1 MKTRIQTTFFVFIVL
16 FALVAAKAFYIQVV
30 QKQRLLA
37 YARSQFMRETRE
49 FPNRGSITDRHGN
62 PLAINVQTWNLY
74 TFPRKKGPAY
84 QKQLREMAKAVPEL
98 PYNLLWGKVKNRSKY
113 TWLARRV
120 RLNETQVAKLRK
132 LDAIYMEPLNT
143 RVYPN
148 HELASQILGFTGID
162 NTGMAGVERM
172 KNKELRGEA
181 QLVRY
186 HRDAKG
192 RPIKYEQIETTALPA
207 RDVALSIDKELQG
220 ATENYL
226 KEAVVHHKALRGG
239 AAVMDAESGEILAMA
254 NWPSFDPNNATSSP
268 TENRKLAFVTDP
280 FEPGSIFK
288 TFTIAAALE
297 NNVAKPEKRYFCEY
311 GKMRVGN
318 HTIGEAEDD
327 KKHKFEWLTVSEI
340 LKFSSNVGT
349 TKLAFDVKYPRLKG
363 TLKKFGIGEKTGIE
377 VTGESKGILTRAETV
392 KPLTLSNISFGHG
405 VATTAVQM
413 LRAYAAIANGGYM
426 VRPTL
431 LKTEAS
437 QLIPENRIISE
448 KTSLQLTKMLVETV
462 EDGTGIAAKIPH
474 YSIAGKTG
482 TAQRVREGGG
492 YDGYIASFAGYPV
505 NVDRKFV
512 VVVYVDNPKA
522 NGYYGSVAAAPVFK
536 KITQYLL
543 YKKKNFSRFAKYNS
557 ESNEKNLDTVQ
568 VSQSSRR
575 MIGPGRMPNFIGM
588 DKASAIRMAE
598 NLKLQMELTGF
609 GVVSRQSPAAGE
621 SIVGANEINLHFS
634 PPSYEE

>member
-98 PYNLLWGKVKNRSKY
+98 PYNMLWGKVKNRSKY

-120 RLNETQVAKLRK
+120 RLNEAQVAKLRK
-132 LDAIYMEPLNT
+132 LDAIHMEPLNT

-162 NTGMAGVERM
+162 NTGMAGIERM

-192 RPIKYEQIETTALPA
+192 RPIKYEQIETTAMPA

-226 KEAVVHHKALRGG
+226 KEAVVHHKAHRGG
-239 AAVMDAESGEILAMA
+239 AAVMDAETGEILAMA
-254 NWPSFDPNNATSSP
+254 NWPSFDPNSATNSP
-268 TENRKLAFVTDP
+268 VENRKLAFVTDP

-297 NNVAKPEKRYFCEY
+297 NNVATPEKRYFCEY

-340 LKFSSNVGT
+340 LQFSSNVGT
-349 TKLAFDVKYPRLKG
+349 TKLAFDVKYPRVRS

-377 VTGESKGILTRAETV
+377 VSGESKGIMTRAETV

-405 VATTAVQM
+405 VATTGLQM

-437 QLIPENRIISE
+437 QLIPENRIISG
-448 KTSLQLTKMLVETV
+448 KTSEQLTKMLVATV
-462 EDGTGIAAKIPH
+462 ENGSGVGAKIPH
-474 YSIAGKTG
+474 YAIAGKTG
-482 TAQRVREGGG
+482 TAQRVSERGG

-512 VVVYVDNPKA
+512 VLVYVDNPKA
-522 NGYYGSVAAAPVFK
+522 NGYYGSMAAAPVFK

-557 ESNEKNLDTVQ
+557 ASNEKNLDTVQ
-568 VSQSSRR
+568 VSQASRR
-575 MIGPGRMPNFIGM
+575 MIGPGRMPNFVGM

-598 NLKLQMELTGF
+598 SLKLQIELTGF
-609 GVVSRQSPAAGE
+609 GVVSRQSPPAGE

>member
-1 MKTRIQTTFFVFIVL
+1 VKTRIQTTFFVFIVL

>member
-74 TFPRKKGPAY
+74 TFPRKKGPDY
-84 QKQLREMAKAVPEL
+84 QRQLREMAKAVPEL
-98 PYNLLWGKVKNRSKY
+98 PYNMLWGKVKNRSKY

-120 RLNETQVAKLRK
+120 RLNEAQVAKLRK
-132 LDAIYMEPLNT
+132 LDAIHMEPLNT

-162 NTGMAGVERM
+162 NTGMAGIERM

-192 RPIKYEQIETTALPA
+192 RPIKYEQIETTAMPA

-226 KEAVVHHKALRGG
+226 KEAVIHHKAYRGG
-239 AAVMDAESGEILAMA
+239 AAVMDAETGEILAMA
-254 NWPSFDPNNATSSP
+254 NWPSFDPNSATSSP
-268 TENRKLAFVTDP
+268 IENRKLAFVTDP

-297 NNVAKPEKRYFCEY
+297 NNVATPEKRYFCEY

-340 LKFSSNVGT
+340 LQFSSNVGT
-349 TKLAFDVKYPRLKG
+349 TKLAFDVKYPRIKA
-363 TLKKFGIGEKTGIE
+363 TLEKFGIGEKTGIE
-377 VTGESKGILTRAETV
+377 VSGESKGIMTRAETV

-405 VATTAVQM
+405 VATTGLQM

-437 QLIPENRIISE
+437 QLIPENRIISG
-448 KTSLQLTKMLVETV
+448 KTSEQLTKMLVATV
-462 EDGTGIAAKIPH
+462 ESGSGTGAKIPH
-474 YSIAGKTG
+474 YAIAGKTG
-482 TAQRVREGGG
+482 TAQRVAERGG
-492 YDGYIASFAGYPV
+492 YEGYIASFAGYPV

-512 VVVYVDNPKA
+512 VLVYVDNPKA
-522 NGYYGSVAAAPVFK
+522 NGYYGSMAAAPVFK

-557 ESNEKNLDTVQ
+557 ASNEKNLDTVQ
-568 VSQSSRR
+568 VSQASRR
-575 MIGPGRMPNFIGM
+575 MIGPGRMPNFVGM

-598 NLKLQMELTGF
+598 SLKLQIELTGF

>member
-98 PYNLLWGKVKNRSKY
+98 PYNMLWGKVKNRSKY

-120 RLNETQVAKLRK
+120 RLNEAQVAKLRK
-132 LDAIYMEPLNT
+132 LDAIHMEPLNT

-162 NTGMAGVERM
+162 NTGMAGIERM

-192 RPIKYEQIETTALPA
+192 RPIKYEQIETTAMPA

-226 KEAVVHHKALRGG
+226 KEAVIHHKAYRGG
-239 AAVMDAESGEILAMA
+239 AAVMDAETGEILAMA
-254 NWPSFDPNNATSSP
+254 NWPSFDPNSATSSP

-297 NNVAKPEKRYFCEY
+297 NNVATPEKRYFCEY

-340 LKFSSNVGT
+340 LQFSSNVGT
-349 TKLAFDVKYPRLKG
+349 TKLAFDVKYPRIKA

-377 VTGESKGILTRAETV
+377 VSGESKGIMTRAETV

-405 VATTAVQM
+405 VATTGLQM

-437 QLIPENRIISE
+437 QLIPENRIISG
-448 KTSLQLTKMLVETV
+448 KTSEQLTKMLVATV
-462 EDGTGIAAKIPH
+462 ESGSGTGAKIPH
-474 YSIAGKTG
+474 YAIAGKTG
-482 TAQRVREGGG
+482 TAQRVAERGG

-512 VVVYVDNPKA
+512 VLVYVDNPKA
-522 NGYYGSVAAAPVFK
+522 NGYYGSMAAAPVFK

-557 ESNEKNLDTVQ
+557 ASNEKNLDTVQ
-568 VSQSSRR
+568 VSQASRR
-575 MIGPGRMPNFIGM
+575 MIGPGRMPNFVGM

-598 NLKLQMELTGF
+598 SLKLQIELTGF

>member
-1 MKTRIQTTFFVFIVL
+1 VFIVL